1 MVEMKEKLNEYYK
14 RRYDELSVELRA
26 RKKKVR
32 WFVATEIL
40 SFVAAVVVAV
50 MFISEKI
57 SVMPFIFIFNPV
69 FALFLVTKWVD
80 RLNTQ
85 KAEGIEAKLSVYSD
99 NLKYLK
105 GIYSS
110 FDDGRRY
117 VNPKHQYSYDMDI
130 FGKDSLFQRICRTV
144 TMGGADRLADIL
156 SSSAL
161 PGASADECRKAVER
175 RRRAIAELAEME
187 EWRTDFLA
195 VGYKNKVHT
204 ETIRRALDETRKADI
219 PKWALSNASLA
230 LAAGAMTVFMVLFLL
245 TVFGN
250 LSADFV
256 SIWTVVQL
264 GASIGLSAKAIKM
277 ISKSVSRLSG
287 SMKPYIALLEHI
299 SKTSF
304 KEEENKRIVATLNL
318 DSDAALASMK
328 ELKGILDALDRR
340 ANVLGLVIFNALA
353 WSDLFL
359 VRRYLRWQR
368 RNMQN
373 IYLWIDAVSDMD
385 AMVSMATMRYNEP
398 CSQEAQVSD
407 DEGVVFEANG
417 LWHPFLGEK
426 AVKNDFTIKDDNYYI
441 ITGAN
446 MAGKSTFLRSVGINY
461 ILAMSGMTVFA
472 DSLKVSVFSLF
483 SSMRTSDDLAGGISY
498 FNAELLRL
506 KLLLENVR
514 KNRHTLIILD
524 EILKGTNS
532 LDKLN
537 GSRMFLE
544 AAAKLPVTGII
555 ATHDLELSKM
565 AEAQPERFHN
575 YSFEIKLA
583 DNITYTYKIT
593 PGVARNQN
601 ATYLLRG
608 ILQG

>member
-1 MVEMKEKLNEYYK
+1 MKEKLNEYYK
-14 RRYDELSVELRA
+14 KRHAELSEELRA

-32 WFVATEIL
+32 WFITTEIL
-40 SFVAAVVVAV
+40 SFVAAAVVVV
-50 MFISEKI
+50 MFISEKV
-57 SVMPFIFIFNPV
+57 SVMPFIFIFNPL
-69 FALFLVTKWVD
+69 FALFLVTKGID
-80 RLNTQ
+80 RSNTREV
-85 KAEGIEAKLSVYSD
+85 EGIEAKLSVYSD

-117 VNPKHQYSYDMDI
+117 VNPKHQYSFDMDI

-175 RRRAIAELAEME
+175 RRRAIAELADMV

-195 VGYKNKVHT
+195 VGYKNKIHT

-219 PKWALSNASLA
+219 PKWALSNTSLA
-230 LAAGAMTVFMVLFLL
+230 LAAASMTVFAVLFFF
-245 TVFGN
+245 TMFGN

-277 ISKSVSRLSG
+277 ISKAVDRLSG
-287 SMKPYIALLEHI
+287 SLKPYVALLEHI

-304 KEEENKRIVATLNL
+304 KEEENKRIVTALNL
-318 DSDAALASMK
+318 DGDAALASMK

-353 WSDLFL
+353 WNDLFL

-373 IYLWIDAVSDMD
+373 IYSWIDAVSDMD

-398 CSQEAQVSD
+398 DSCDAQLTD
-407 DEGVVFEANG
+407 DESVVFEAKG

-426 AVKNDFTIKDDNYYI
+426 AVKNDFTVRDSNYYI

-506 KLLLENVR
+506 KLLLDNVR
-514 KNRHTLIILD
+514 QNSRTLIILD

-565 AEAQPERFHN
+565 AEAQSERFHN
-575 YSFEIKLA
+575 YCFEIKLT

-601 ATYLLRG
+601 ATYLLKG
-608 ILQG
+608 ILEG